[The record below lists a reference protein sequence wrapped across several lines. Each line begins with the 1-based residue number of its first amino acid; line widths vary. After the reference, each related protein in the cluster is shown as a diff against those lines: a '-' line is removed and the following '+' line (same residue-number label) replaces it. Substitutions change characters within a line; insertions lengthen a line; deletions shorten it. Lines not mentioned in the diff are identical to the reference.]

1 MATRD
6 ELLKQQAADI
16 SRKYDILQ
24 QQVQANPSL
33 AKDPKFIQQVKRTN
47 EQLDSLEK
55 FTKDSSGSASS
66 GKSQPRTQQCPDCNG
81 EQYVNEFKKNTL
93 DLQGFFGKVAGSM
106 RVILNIA
113 KPSELKSRESLYK
126 NGCPTCKDKKVIED
140 KTDRRQQIQAAQQE
154 AQRVQQEVLELEA
167 KMGPPGGN
175 RHTIVVGDDML
186 EVGLGYN
193 DSSSYAVIEDGSLAP
208 GGVQMEEKAPM
219 RVSQKVNAI
228 VGTNPLAIPGGH
240 YTIKCGNKF
249 TVRAGAQGIE
259 LNTEGPFIIKSGQA
273 QFTAPEVT
281 IGSAVGQ
288 VAIEGQS
295 LSLNGEKSLSLNAGS
310 GGKGQIVANGTFYGT
325 GNMVCQGGAHIEG
338 DLSFIS
344 ATCPGKTGR
353 TKHSSQDIQ
362 TTGAASWSGQAA
374 AKGLQDYKRIR
385 GLRKGDAGGIALAP
399 REAQNIAEDTM
410 NLLKKSLFIE
420 PIPTGLVFGVQ
431 PGPATLP
438 IYNFPH
444 HHSMGDG
451 VHAHDKEEPN
461 ITLTQG
467 CRATRMASASKTSP
481 APVTANVGDPGS
493 DLFSIATNIIKG
505 LAAIRIP

>member
-1 MATRD
+1 MAT
-6 ELLKQQAADI
+6 QQKTI
-16 SRKYDILQ
+16 
-24 QQVQANPSL
+24 P
-33 AKDPKFIQQVKRTN
+33 
-47 EQLDSLEK
+47 
-55 FTKDSSGSASS
+55 
-66 GKSQPRTQQCPDCNG
+66 CPDCNG

-93 DLQGFFGKVAGSM
+93 DLQGFFGKVAGSL

-126 NGCPTCKDKKVIED
+126 NGCPTCKGKKVVED
-140 KTDRRQQIQAAQQE
+140 KTDRSQQIQAAQQE
-154 AQRVQQEVLELEA
+154 AQRVQKEVLDLEA

-193 DSSSYAVIEDGSLAP
+193 DSPSYAIVEDGSLAP

-219 RVSQKVNAI
+219 RVSQKVNAV

-259 LNTEGPFIIKSGQA
+259 LNTEGPFIIKSGQT

-310 GGKGQIVANGTFYGT
+310 SGKGQIVANGTFYGT

-344 ATCPGKTGR
+344 ATCPGKTER

-362 TTGAASWSGQAA
+362 TSGAAVWSGQAA

-385 GLRKGDAGGIALAP
+385 GLRAGDAAGIALSP
-399 REAQNIAEDTM
+399 REAQNIAEDTA
-410 NLLKKSLFIE
+410 NLLKKSLPLEPLPTGIIQIGQCVVQGADPQGGVVVSSNLV
-420 PIPTGLVFGVQ
+420 PIPIF
-431 PGPATLP
+431 
-438 IYNFPH
+438 NFPH
-444 HHSMGDG
+444 HHSMGDM
-451 VHAHDKEEPN
+451 VHAHDDEKPN
-461 ITLTQG
+461 IKLTQG
-467 CRATRMASASKTSP
+467 CRATRMASAGKTAP
-481 APVTANVGDPGS
+481 APVTANVGDPGA
-493 DLFSIATNIIKG
+493 DLYSIATNIIKG